1 MKEFQE
7 RRVLRKYVFS
17 KITFIF
23 LSVLAVF
30 LAYSTIK
37 IYLRSRD
44 AVSANQLVEKE
55 IKDLNAKKSELS
67 DAVKRLQTE
76 EGAEQEIRS
85 KFPVQKPGENAVI
98 IVNSAEKNKIP
109 TGNVSQS
116 GFFEKIWQFIKS
128 IF

>member
-44 AVSANQLVEKE
+44 AVGANQLVEKE

-98 IVNSAEKNKIP
+98 IVNSAEKNKIQP
-109 TGNVSQS
+109 
-116 GFFEKIWQFIKS
+116 E
-128 IF
+128 